1 MSELKTLTAKIRR
14 QGRGRLV
21 AAGVCTALVVG
32 AGGAVAAEAT
42 QDVFASGT
50 ANELSDATRQQA
62 EAQEK
67 RDKGDKD
74 EKSAKDGK
82 DADREKAEKD
92 AAEARK
98 GDGKKKAS
106 RSSARGA
113 WSLPAS
119 KPYTVTATFGKS
131 GDRWSSGHSGMDFA
145 VPTGTD
151 VKSVGKGTVVSA
163 GWGGAFGNEIVVK
176 HPTGKYTQYAH
187 LSKIKVSPGQAVG
200 AGKTIGQSGTTGN
213 SSGPHLHLEVR
224 TTPDYGSGVNP
235 EPFLR
240 SHGLTP

>member
-21 AAGVCTALVVG
+21 AAGVCTALAVG

-50 ANELSDATRQQA
+50 ASELSEATREQA

-67 RDKGDKD
+67 RAGGGKH
-74 EKSAKDGK
+74 AKDDK
-82 DADREKAEKD
+82 DADRKKAEKD
-92 AAEARK
+92 AAETRG
-98 GDGKKKAS
+98 GDGGKKAS

-119 KPYTVTATFGKS
+119 KPYTISATFGNS

-145 VPTGTD
+145 VPSGTA
-151 VKSVGKGTVVSA
+151 VKSVGKGTVVST

-200 AGKTIGQSGTTGN
+200 AGKTIGLSGNTGN

-224 TTPDYGSGVNP
+224 TTPEYGSGVNP